1 MPDVI
6 CIGELLIDFVATESN
21 RSLPDVTGF
30 IGAPGGAPANV
41 AVAIQRLGLSAGFV
55 GKVGDDPFGV
65 KLRRTLDDT
74 GVDTTYL
81 FADPDARTTIV
92 FVAVRDD
99 GRKDMCFYRNP
110 GADMRLLPEEITPA
124 LFEGA
129 RCFHYGS
136 ITFIDEP
143 GASAQR
149 KALQMARERGLL
161 ISYDPNYRPTLWP
174 DEATAR
180 RVIQD
185 SFQYAH
191 LAKIAEEE
199 WAVATGH
206 ADLDAGIQAV
216 LDRGVELLILSRG
229 GDGALVTNGEY
240 RIEIPA
246 LQDINVVETTGAG
259 DGFMGAMIT
268 RLLPEFE
275 RLGSLKAVDEAT
287 VRAALH
293 YANHVGA
300 LTCTRPGAIP
310 ALPFAREVEAF
321 IAERSTGETHA

>member
-21 RSLPDVTGF
+21 ADLPDVPGF

-41 AVAIQRLGLSAGFV
+41 AVAVQRLGLSAGFV

-65 KLRRTLDDT
+65 KLRRTLDET
-74 GVDTTYL
+74 GVDTRYL
-81 FADPDARTTIV
+81 LIDPDARTTIV
-92 FVAVRDD
+92 FVAVWDN

-110 GADMRLLPEEITPA
+110 GADMRLLPDEITPA
-124 LFEGA
+124 IFEGA
-129 RCFHYGS
+129 RGFHYGS
-136 ITFIDEP
+136 ITLIDEP

-149 KALQMARERGLL
+149 KALQMARDKGLML
-161 ISYDPNYRPTLWP
+161 SYDPNYRPTLWP

-180 RVIQD
+180 RVIFD
-185 SFQYAH
+185 AFQYAH
-191 LAKIAEEE
+191 LAKISEEE

-206 ADLDAGIQAV
+206 ADLDAGIRAV
-216 LDRGVELLILSRG
+216 LDQGVELLVISRG
-229 GDGALVTNGEY
+229 EKGALATNGDY

-246 LQDINVVETTGAG
+246 LDNLNVVETTGAG

-275 RLGSLKAVDEAT
+275 ARGSLAAIDEAT
-287 VRAALH
+287 VRDALH
-293 YANHVGA
+293 YANHVGG
-300 LTCTRPGAIP
+300 LTCTQPGAIP
-310 ALPFAREVEAF
+310 ALPFAADVAQF
-321 IAERSTGETHA
+321 IASRNETE

>member
-1 MPDVI
+1 MPDVV
-6 CIGELLIDFVATESN
+6 CMGEILIDFVATEANKGLAEVSAFT
-21 RSLPDVTGF
+21 S
-30 IGAPGGAPANV
+30 APGGAPANV
-41 AVAIQRLGLSAGFV
+41 AVAIQRLGLSVGFV
-55 GKVGDDPFGV
+55 GKVGADPLGE

-81 FADPDARTTIV
+81 FVDPDARTTIV

-99 GRKDMCFYRNP
+99 GRKDMCFFRNP
-110 GADMRLLPEEITPA
+110 GADMRLLPAEITPA
-124 LFEGA
+124 LFEGV

-136 ITFIDEP
+136 ITLIDEP

-149 KALQMARERGLL
+149 KALEMARARDIL

-180 RVIQD
+180 RVIQEA
-185 SFQYAH
+185 FQYAH

-199 WAVATGH
+199 WEVATGH
-206 ADLDAGIQAV
+206 AGLDAGIQAV
-216 LDRGVELLILSRG
+216 LARGVELLIISRG
-229 GDGALVTNGEY
+229 ANGALATNGDF

-246 LQDINVVETTGAG
+246 LTDIHVVETTGAG

-275 RLGSLKAVDEAT
+275 RHGSLRAVDEAT

-310 ALPFAREVEAF
+310 ALPYADEVAAF
-321 IAERSTGETHA
+321 IASRG

>member
-6 CIGELLIDFVATESN
+6 CIGELLIDFVATETN
-21 RSLPDVTGF
+21 MGLPDVPGF
-30 IGAPGGAPANV
+30 TSAPGGAPANV
-41 AVAIQRLGLSAGFV
+41 AVAVQRLGLDAGFV

-65 KLRRTLDDT
+65 KLRRTLDDA
-74 GVDTTYL
+74 GVDTSAL
-81 FADPDARTTIV
+81 FVDAEARTTIV
-92 FVAVRDD
+92 FVAVWDD
-99 GRKDMCFYRNP
+99 GRKDLCFYRNP

-149 KALQMARERGLL
+149 KALEMARERGLM

-206 ADLDAGIQAV
+206 DDLDAGIQAV

-229 GDGALVTNGEY
+229 GDGALATNGDY

-246 LQDINVVETTGAG
+246 LSDINVVETTGAG
-259 DGFMGAMIT
+259 DSFMGAMIT
-268 RLLPEFE
+268 HLLPEFE
-275 RLGSLKAVDEAT
+275 RLGSLAKVDEAT
-287 VRAALH
+287 VRAALD

-300 LTCTRPGAIP
+300 LTCTKPGAIP
-310 ALPFAREVEAF
+310 ALPTADEVAAF
-321 IAERSTGETHA
+321 IAARR